1 MKLLFDENISPR
13 LATLL
18 GDVFPESKHVHE
30 IGLGS
35 ADDATIWNR
44 ALVEGYTIVTKDSD
58 FHERSLLVP
67 DSPRVVWI
75 RRGNCSTDEIA
86 LMLRANADAL
96 RAFAA
101 DRGSAVIAL
110 Y

>member
-13 LATLL
+13 LVMLL
-18 GDVFPESKHVHE
+18 VDVFPESRHVHE

-35 ADDATIWNR
+35 ADDAAIWNR

-58 FHERSLLVP
+58 FHERSLLVL

-75 RRGNCSTDEIA
+75 SSRELFDG
-86 LMLRANADAL
+86 
-96 RAFAA
+96 
-101 DRGSAVIAL
+101 
-110 Y
+110 